1 MARKA
6 YKFRFY
12 PTPEQALLLA
22 KSFGCKRF
30 VWNNTLAWRNKAYK
44 DDGES
49 ISQSQAEKRL
59 VILKEEFPFLEEISS
74 VLFQQALRD
83 QAQGFKNFF
92 EGRAQYPQF
101 KKRNRRQSFRLT
113 KAAFRL
119 KEDELYIAKSK
130 EPLNVVWSRALPSAP
145 TSITISKDCA
155 GRYFVSLLCEFEP
168 KFKPI
173 SAKLTGFDLGLTH
186 LLIDSDGN
194 KYDNPRYTLKY
205 QVKLAYLQRKYAKK
219 KKGSMNREKFR
230 LKIARLHAKIADCRT
245 DNLHQLST
253 QLVNENQVICVESLA
268 VKNMVK
274 NRKLA
279 KHIADASWGEFTRQL
294 VYKGDWLGRSVI
306 EIDQWLPSSK
316 ACSTT
321 GCDFNHKKLPLNARH
336 WTCPVC
342 GAVHDRDVNAAINIK
357 AAGLAVLACGVT
369 GSGIR
374 RTRSRV

>member
-6 YKFRFY
+6 YKNRFY

-30 VWNNTLAWRNKAYK
+30 VWNNTLAWRTKAYQE
-44 DDGES
+44 DGQS
-49 ISQSQAEKRL
+49 ISPSQASARL
-59 VILKEEFPFLEEISS
+59 PKLKEEFPFLGEVSS

-92 EGRAQYPQF
+92 DKRASYPQF

-113 KAAFRL
+113 KAAFSL
-119 KEDELYIAKSK
+119 KDGELYIAKSK
-130 EPLNVVWSRALPSAP
+130 EPLNVVWTRALPSAP
-145 TSITISKDCA
+145 SSLTISKDCA
-155 GRYFVSLLCEFEP
+155 GRYFVSLLCEFEVKP
-168 KFKPI
+168 KPV

-205 QVKLAYLQRKYAKK
+205 QTKLAYLQHKYAKK
-219 KKGSMNREKFR
+219 KKGSMNREKLR
-230 LKIARLHAKIADCRT
+230 LKIARLHAKIADCRY
-245 DNLHQLST
+245 DNLHKLST
-253 QLVNENQVICVESLA
+253 QLVNENQVLCVESLA
-268 VKNMVK
+268 VKNMIK
-274 NRKLA
+274 NPKLA

-294 VYKGDWLGRSVI
+294 AYKGDWAGRSVV

-321 GCDFNHKKLPLNARH
+321 GCDFKHKDLPLSVRS

-342 GAVHDRDVNAAINIK
+342 GAHHDRDTNAAINIK
-357 AAGLAVLACGVT
+357 AAGLAVLACRAT
-369 GSGIR
+369 GSGAR